1 MYLKTPPLALSK
13 NQLLILHNTE
23 NYDNFA
29 YSFLNSMIYSR
40 STASKMINDK
50 FMVKS
55 IDEMIG
61 ESEVFT
67 SINAI
72 AAEFFLNSKKLI
84 VFCKPFR
91 SRRSTGFNLSS

>member
-1 MYLKTPPLALSK
+1 
-13 NQLLILHNTE
+13 
-23 NYDNFA
+23 
-29 YSFLNSMIYSR
+29 MIYSR
-40 STASKMINDK
+40 SNASKMINDK

-84 VFCKPFR
+84 VFC
-91 SRRSTGFNLSS
+91 